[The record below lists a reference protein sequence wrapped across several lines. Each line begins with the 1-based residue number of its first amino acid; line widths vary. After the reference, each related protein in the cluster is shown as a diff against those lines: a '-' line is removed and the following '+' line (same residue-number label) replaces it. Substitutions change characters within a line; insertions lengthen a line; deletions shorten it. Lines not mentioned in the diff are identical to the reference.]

1 MANTRRYQKMDYR
14 RCGRSGLLLP
24 EVSLGIWHNWG
35 LYSSFE
41 EMKDMIFTAFDNGI
55 THIDAANNY
64 GPPPGAAEEN
74 LGRILAD
81 ELRNYRDE
89 LIISTKAGHEMW
101 PGPYGNWGSRKY
113 LIASCDQS
121 LKRMGLDYVDVFYHH
136 RPDPDTPLEE
146 TMSALADL
154 VKQGKALYV
163 GFSRYPSDLLR
174 KAVKILEEDYHI
186 HPVLNQV
193 RYNLLDRHTED
204 DGLYETLSDVGMS
217 ASIYSPLAQ
226 GLLTDKYLQGYVPEV
241 SRAKENR
248 FLKEEM
254 LTETLV
260 AKLNVLNDMAL
271 SKDMK
276 LSEMALCCLLRR
288 PEIATVIVGAR
299 NKEQLLRNIKAL
311 ERSRSFTSDE
321 LEEIDTI

>member
-1 MANTRRYQKMDYR
+1 MNYR

-24 EVSLGIWHNWG
+24 EISLGIWHNWG
-35 LYSSFE
+35 LYSSYE
-41 EMKDMIFTAFDNGI
+41 DMKEMVFTAFDNGI

-64 GPPPGAAEEN
+64 GPPPGSAEEN
-74 LGRILAD
+74 LGRILATD
-81 ELRNYRDE
+81 LRNYRDE

-113 LIASCDQS
+113 LIASLDQS
-121 LKRMGLDYVDVFYHH
+121 LRRMGLDYVDVFYHH

-146 TMSALADL
+146 TMSALADI

-163 GFSRYPSDLLR
+163 GFSRYPSELLR

-204 DGLYETLSDVGMS
+204 DDLYETLSDVGMS

-226 GLLTDKYLQGYVPEV
+226 GLLTDKYLSGYIPEV
-241 SRAKENR
+241 SRAHENR

-254 LTETLV
+254 ITETLV

-276 LSEMALCCLLRR
+276 LSEMALCYLLRR

-299 NKEQLLRNIKAL
+299 NKEQLLKNIRAL
-311 ERSRSFTSDE
+311 EKSRTFTSDE
-321 LEEIDTI
+321 LEEIDSI